1 MNPFEALRG
10 SGRRLL
16 AVAVVLLLAAFF
28 GGRASAD
35 TLYVTEF
42 AGPPA
47 VSVYFQAANTPALTE
62 QTVAIAGAS
71 AQSAVFGGSTKLVRV
86 HTDVA
91 CHVVVGGSNP
101 TATTSSM
108 RLGAGQ
114 TEYFVVTPGQRLAV
128 ILAAA
133 P

>member
-1 MNPFEALRG
+1 MRSLFAV
-10 SGRRLL
+10 L
-16 AVAVVLLLAAFF
+16 ALLAAPL
-28 GGRASAD
+28 ALAD

-42 AGPPA
+42 TGPPA
-47 VSVYFQAANTPALTE
+47 VSVYYQAANTPAVAN
-62 QTVAIAGAS
+62 QTVAISGVS
-71 AQSAVFGGSTKLVRV
+71 AQSAAFNSSTKLVRV

-91 CHVVVGGSNP
+91 CHVVVGGASP

-114 TEYFVVTPGQRLAV
+114 TEYFVVTAGQRLAV
-128 ILAAA
+128 IVAAA